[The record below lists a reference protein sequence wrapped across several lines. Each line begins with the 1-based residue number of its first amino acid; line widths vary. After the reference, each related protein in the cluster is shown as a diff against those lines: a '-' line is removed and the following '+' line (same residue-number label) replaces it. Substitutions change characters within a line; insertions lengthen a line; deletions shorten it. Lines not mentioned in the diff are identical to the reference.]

1 MPQKS
6 IQTRLISIVSKPTK
20 VVIVVVVVVIVFVVF
35 VKKKFGPKKSRPK
48 ILAPE
53 KF

>member
-20 VVIVVVVVVIVFVVF
+20 IVIVVAVVVIVFVVF
-35 VKKKFGPKKSRPK
+35 PKKSKGKK
-48 ILAPE
+48 I
-53 KF
+53 